1 MAKPKTLTP
10 QEVYRQRRQREER
23 EKNAYL
29 PPGLIN
35 HGNTCFMNSVLQ
47 GLIATRVLSDL
58 VLFAPIPQEM
68 QMNAASPIVSRRSP
82 QLTNGHNL
90 AGSYEQPWVNSMPI
104 GDMFLTVMYKAWDS
118 QAAKRKDVLSPKPIL
133 AALGQKYDQ
142 YLDFAQQ
149 DAHEFLRILLDAM
162 RMEEQD
168 IIKKRQ
174 PPSPPKKRRRTTIT
188 SEALG
193 SVPTDPDA
201 APAEPPLL
209 SFADMIFGG
218 ELTSILVCQ
227 KCKHVSQTYE
237 EFNDIS
243 LSIKAEDYFPHNRK
257 RDRFK
262 KIVGRLTQFPGT
274 SKPHLRPPITH
285 AHAVE
290 MLRSSSVPP
299 SPRTERDSAQ
309 LLAENPRPESP
320 RRRSLDVPTG
330 GTESEPD
337 SPVQPPPAPSPE
349 GPAVITKEQEKP
361 TVEVGAADTLNVTEP
376 DGKHVE
382 FVEPTEKKERHESA
396 SVLALTDKE
405 KEKVSKSDDMGWVKL
420 GRRISLSVGLG
431 RSRGPDKDKDRKDR
445 DRKSR
450 SMDRSSL
457 GVPVSIKEEDDPD
470 MSMQKS
476 HSASAGSAGTSSLVD
491 DKAES
496 LRSRA
501 VSDGAASYSA
511 VDDSESS
518 NATAASSVP
527 SKNTSIQPTPST
539 SSIPLIR
546 SPSPQ
551 LAATQFQSHTSNS
564 HPQSSLGNSIFPGVQ
579 RSKSPKPPK
588 PNAAQTE
595 YLRKILADVSTSPSI
610 ANPFALFKPPLL
622 QSHSHHHSA
631 STTPTSGVVG
641 EKERSS
647 GAAWLGMGR
656 SFSGI
661 EECLRLFTAVEVLDG
676 ENMVGCRQCWKIQ
689 NGVLHAPKGKD
700 SDADDD
706 DDEAPSE
713 PPTPQPNVTSTPVP
727 AREPVANGV
736 DKKHEGRENSRPPL
750 KLLTPPPAGH
760 IPTSLSTPT
769 VSTFE
774 TVDDSSDARSV
785 SSLPSDPISIM
796 IDDASQS
803 SLSLSTTSDAG
814 STDSGVYARP
824 GGMPIPKISTTAPPD
839 TPTDST
845 SSAGGNSQ
853 EPGDGAGQP
862 PAVPIKTHPRFAK
875 VAYESNANVLSKD
888 SLSIP
893 PRSLRR
899 SSDSDVTSTDNDS
912 SDDESDA
919 SVDTTVSAESSAS
932 RRERGPAS
940 AEGGAGAST
949 SAGQVGSTASPAPSK
964 KPSKPKP
971 VIMRPAYKRYLIST
985 PPPILVIHLKRF
997 QQTAK
1002 SPFMSFSHGFKKLDD
1017 YISFPEY
1024 LDLLPFLAPRKEDY
1038 GLGKKS
1044 AHKDRKGKAKEER
1057 CMYRLYAVVV
1067 HIGNMLGGH
1076 YVAYTALPAD
1086 PPPMKASSTPTNGAT
1101 DSSPS
1106 VPANASTN
1114 GSPQEITSKSA
1125 TAEPAQAPKTSERQ
1139 WAHISDTT
1147 VRLTTLEEVLRAKAY
1162 ICMYERC

>member
-1 MAKPKTLTP
+1 
-10 QEVYRQRRQREER
+10 
-23 EKNAYL
+23 
-29 PPGLIN
+29 
-35 HGNTCFMNSVLQ
+35 
-47 GLIATRVLSDL
+47 
-58 VLFAPIPQEM
+58 
-68 QMNAASPIVSRRSP
+68 
-82 QLTNGHNL
+82 
-90 AGSYEQPWVNSMPI
+90 
-104 GDMFLTVMYKAWDS
+104 
-118 QAAKRKDVLSPKPIL
+118 
-133 AALGQKYDQ
+133 
-142 YLDFAQQ
+142 
-149 DAHEFLRILLDAM
+149 
-162 RMEEQD
+162 
-168 IIKKRQ
+168 
-174 PPSPPKKRRRTTIT
+174 
-188 SEALG
+188 
-193 SVPTDPDA
+193 
-201 APAEPPLL
+201 
-209 SFADMIFGG
+209 MIFGG

-299 SPRTERDSAQ
+299 SPRTERDAAQ

-330 GTESEPD
+330 GAESEPD
-337 SPVQPPPAPSPE
+337 SPVQPPSAPTPE
-349 GPAVITKEQEKP
+349 GPDLATVEGPEQEKP
-361 TVEVGAADTLNVTEP
+361 RVEVTAADALNVTEP

-396 SVLALTDKE
+396 SALAVTEDKE
-405 KEKVSKSDDMGWVKL
+405 KEKASKSDDMGWVKL

-431 RSRGPDKDKDRKDR
+431 RSRGTDKDKDRKDR

-457 GVPVSIKEEDDPD
+457 GVPASIKEDDDPD

-476 HSASAGSAGTSSLVD
+476 LSASAGVTGTSSLVD
-491 DKAES
+491 DKADS
-496 LRSRA
+496 LRNRA
-501 VSDGAASYSA
+501 VSDGATPYPT

-527 SKNTSIQPTPST
+527 SKPISIQPTPST
-539 SSIPLIR
+539 SSIPLLR

-551 LAATQFQSHTSNS
+551 PAATQSQSHTSS
-564 HPQSSLGNSIFPGVQ
+564 SRPHSSLGNSIFPGVQ

-622 QSHSHHHSA
+622 QSHSYHHST
-631 STTPTSGVVG
+631 STTPASGVVG
-641 EKERSS
+641 EKEKGS

-713 PPTPQPNVTSTPVP
+713 PPTPQPNTTPTP
-727 AREPVANGV
+727 APTREPAPNGV
-736 DKKHEGRENSRPPL
+736 DKKHEGREGGRPPL

-785 SSLPSDPISIM
+785 SSLPSEPISIM

-803 SLSLSTTSDAG
+803 SLSLSISSDAG
-814 STDSGVYARP
+814 SSTDSGVSARP
-824 GGMPIPKISTTAPPD
+824 GGMPIPMISTTAPPD
-839 TPTDST
+839 TPTGST
-845 SSAGGNSQ
+845 SFAPGVSQ
-853 EPGDGAGQP
+853 EPSAGAGPP

-919 SVDTTVSAESSAS
+919 SVDTTVSAESCVSQ
-932 RRERGPAS
+932 RERGSTS
-940 AEGGAGAST
+940 AEEGAGAST
-949 SAGQVGSTASPAPSK
+949 SAEQAGSSTSPAPSK
-964 KPSKPKP
+964 KPSKPKA

-1038 GLGKKS
+1038 GLGKKN

-1067 HIGNMLGGH
+1067 HIGNM
-1076 YVAYTALPAD
+1076 V
-1086 PPPMKASSTPTNGAT
+1086 S
-1101 DSSPS
+1101 
-1106 VPANASTN
+1106 
-1114 GSPQEITSKSA
+1114 
-1125 TAEPAQAPKTSERQ
+1125 
-1139 WAHISDTT
+1139 
-1147 VRLTTLEEVLRAKAY
+1147 
-1162 ICMYERC
+1162 